1 MSLLVVIALM
11 GAERWACRDCG
22 AVAAFGVECT
32 TGAVIFVCWS
42 WGLCGWA
49 GDLCGLMVIVLLA
62 LRFVFAGVGDCAAG
76 VGIWCGLVVIVLLAL
91 RVVFVGGSDRA
102 AAVGIGVGWW

>member
-1 MSLLVVIALM
+1 
-11 GAERWACRDCG
+11 
-22 AVAAFGVECT
+22 
-32 TGAVIFVCWS
+32 
-42 WGLCGWA
+42 
-49 GDLCGLMVIVLLA
+49 MVIVLLA
-62 LRFVFAGVGDCAAG
+62 LRFVFAGVGVCAAG